1 MGELIEVDE
10 TRPIRLA
17 QGNPTMSMPHTM
29 SAYERE
35 LTRLEDLVV
44 GMGLY
49 GISQLERAMLALQG
63 RDSAVAASVIAGDIR
78 EDTLE
83 SEVDDLAVR
92 LIALRQ
98 PVASDLRQVTCAFK
112 AAVHLERIG
121 DYAVHVAKRSLA
133 LPSDFPAANL
143 LSIPRM
149 GDLTLKMLRDTIR
162 AYREKDL
169 NLAVETWRSDEA
181 LDAVTTVLLREIVTF
196 MKDDPKAIDAGTHLM
211 FIAKN
216 LERVGDQA
224 TNICELI
231 YYRISGNHLPRE
243 RPKIDGL
250 LPTGSTAA

>member
-1 MGELIEVDE
+1 M
-10 TRPIRLA
+10 
-17 QGNPTMSMPHTM
+17 PTPHTI

-35 LTRLEDLVV
+35 LTRLEDLVI

-49 GISQLERAMLALQG
+49 GISQLERAMLALQA

-83 SEVDDLAVR
+83 SEVDELAVR

-133 LPSDFPAANL
+133 LPNDFPAANL

-181 LDAVTTVLLREIVTF
+181 IDAVMTVLLREIVAF
-196 MKDDPKAIDAGTHLM
+196 MKDDPKTIDAGTHLM

-231 YYRISGNHLPRE
+231 YYQISGNHLPRQ
-243 RPKIDGL
+243 RPKIDSL
-250 LPTGSTAA
+250 LPTGSTIA

>member
-1 MGELIEVDE
+1 
-10 TRPIRLA
+10 
-17 QGNPTMSMPHTM
+17 MSTPHTM
-29 SAYERE
+29 SVYDRE
-35 LTRLEDLVV
+35 LSRLDDLVL

-49 GISQLERAMLALQG
+49 GISQLERAMLALER

-83 SEVDDLAVR
+83 AEVDDSVVR

-98 PVASDLRQVTCAFK
+98 PTASDLRHVTCAFK

-133 LPSDFPAANL
+133 LPSDFSAATL
-143 LSIPRM
+143 LSIRRM
-149 GDLTLKMLRDTIR
+149 GELTLKMLRDTVR
-162 AYREKDL
+162 AYREKAL

-181 LDAVTTVLLREIVTF
+181 LDALRTGLLCEIVKS
-196 MKDDPKAIDAGTHLM
+196 MKDDPKTIDAGTHLM
-211 FIAKN
+211 SIAKN

-231 YYRISGNHLPRE
+231 YYRISGNHLSRQRPNSGTRDQE
-243 RPKIDGL
+243 RIN
-250 LPTGSTAA
+250 

>member
-1 MGELIEVDE
+1 
-10 TRPIRLA
+10 
-17 QGNPTMSMPHTM
+17 MSTPHTM
-29 SAYERE
+29 SVYDRE
-35 LTRLEDLVV
+35 LTHLEDLVL

-49 GISQLERAMLALQG
+49 GISQLERAMLALKG

-83 SEVDDLAVR
+83 AEVDDLVVR

-98 PVASDLRQVTCAFK
+98 PTASDLRHVTCAFK

-121 DYAVHVAKRSLA
+121 DYAVHVAKRSLV
-133 LPSDFPAANL
+133 LPSDFLAANL

-149 GDLTLKMLRDTIR
+149 GELTLKMLRDTVR
-162 AYREKDL
+162 AYRENDL
-169 NLAVETWRSDEA
+169 NLAIETWRSDET
-181 LDAVTTVLLREIVTF
+181 LDALRTDLLREIVKS
-196 MKDDPKAIDAGTHLM
+196 MKDDPKTIDAGMHLM

-231 YYRISGNHLPRE
+231 YYRISGNHLPRQ
-243 RPKIDGL
+243 RSKSDSPL
-250 LPTGSTAA
+250 QSAATSA

>member
-1 MGELIEVDE
+1 MTTE
-10 TRPIRLA
+10 
-17 QGNPTMSMPHTM
+17 HTA

-35 LTRLEDLVV
+35 LNHLEDLIL

-49 GISQLERAMLALQG
+49 GISQLERAMSALEA

-83 SEVDDLAVR
+83 VEVDDLVVR

-98 PVASDLRQVTCAFK
+98 PAASDLRHVTCAFK

-121 DYAVHVAKRSLA
+121 DYAVNVAKRSMVM
-133 LPSDFPAANL
+133 PVDFPTANL

-149 GDLTLKMLRDTIR
+149 GQLTLNMLRETIR

-169 NLAVETWRSDEA
+169 ELAAATWRSDEA
-181 LDAVTTVLLREIVTF
+181 LDSLTTVLLRELVST
-196 MKDDPKAIDAGTHLM
+196 MKTDSSAIEAGTHLM

-216 LERVGDQA
+216 LERVGDHA

-231 YYRISGNHLPRE
+231 YYRISGERLPAQ
-243 RPKIDGL
+243 RPKNDSL
-250 LPTGSTAA
+250 LPSAASTA